1 MQTRLSRNLPQIAE
15 RRRSSVRSPSIFFA
29 ALVPILIYSASAAEA
44 LGPISQYCRQVQA
57 QLKKSAKPTPEF
69 AKDAFVDIG
78 VDTSGL
84 ILDVKA
90 SKFNNGSPAAL
101 EQGMAILKTVSKLD
115 APPAAAPKPL
125 WLQVEFGDKLEGFD
139 VNWRDT
145 EYTQYMKNVQAK
157 VKQCW
162 SPATPEP
169 SNHAELAF
177 EIHDDGRMSDLQL
190 ATKSGISKV
199 DQAALAAARKAA
211 PFPPLPDGSSEH
223 VFINF
228 TLDYNVHVKSGR

>member
-1 MQTRLSRNLPQIAE
+1 MQARFCAWLATNCRKE
-15 RRRSSVRSPSIFFA
+15 TSSVRSTSIIFTVV
-29 ALVPILIYSASAAEA
+29 VPILIYSALPAKA

-69 AKDAFVDIG
+69 GKDAYVDIG
-78 VDTSGL
+78 VDASGL
-84 ILDVKA
+84 ILAVKA
-90 SKFNNGSPAAL
+90 SKFNSGSPAAL
-101 EQGMAILKTVSKLD
+101 AQAMAMLKTVSKLD

-125 WLQVEFGDKLEGFD
+125 WLQVEFGDKLESFD
-139 VNWRDT
+139 VSWRDT

-199 DQAALAAARKAA
+199 DQAALAAAKKAA

-228 TLDYNVHVKSGR
+228 TLDYNVHVKSSR